1 MRKLSTLSLVMFLAC
16 SPVAVAQ
23 EPGGTS
29 RVDDAAITA
38 RVKAALIE
46 NDATKARQIEVE
58 TRDGVVQLS
67 GFVESMDMQ
76 EVAVRTARAVPG
88 VKEVR
93 NDLELRQGERTVGTV
108 VDDTV
113 IAAKVKAKLTDEAG
127 LAVANDVNV
136 EVNNGVV
143 QLSGFVS
150 TMEEKNQAANAAT
163 TVDGVRD
170 VRNNIAL
177 ARDREDR

>member
-1 MRKLSTLSLVMFLAC
+1 MRKLSTLSLVMYLAC
-16 SPVAVAQ
+16 ASAAFAQ
-23 EPGGTS
+23 EQGEETS
-29 RVDDAAITA
+29 RTDDAQMTA
-38 RVKAALIE
+38 RVKAALIQ

-58 TRDGVVQLS
+58 TQDGVVQLS

-76 EVAVRTARAVPG
+76 EAAVRTARAVPG

-93 NDLELRQGERTVGTV
+93 NDLELREGERTVGKAM
-108 VDDTV
+108 DDR
-113 IAAKVKAKLTDEAG
+113 IIEAKVKAKLTDEAG
-127 LAVANDVNV
+127 LATAKDVNV

-150 TMEEKNQAANAAT
+150 TLEEKNLAADAAT

-177 ARDREDR
+177 SREDDR